1 MEINS
6 RFNANQNNVS
16 PSVRKSDEFVKQ
28 ENTSENKRIL
38 ETKQPID
45 LQPEKT
51 PEQTKNALETFN
63 KIFKPTHLEFQIHHD
78 SGKYFV
84 EIIDDKTK
92 EVLKQIPSEEF
103 LKMIAEAKE
112 NHGLIVD
119 IRV

>member
-51 PEQTKNALETFN
+51 LEQTKMPLKLSIKFLSLP
-63 KIFKPTHLEFQIHHD
+63 IL
-78 SGKYFV
+78 SSKYTTIQV
-84 EIIDDKTK
+84 NTL
-92 EVLKQIPSEEF
+92 LKLS
-103 LKMIAEAKE
+103 MIRPRKY
-112 NHGLIVD
+112 
-119 IRV
+119 